1 MKLRDQ
7 LNQMQT
13 LMEQLVKMV
22 GHNNAVTE
30 ELCQRMDGLETKVD
44 NQGIRLDSLETKV
57 DRLEAKIDSLET
69 KVDRL
74 EARVDILETKVD
86 RLEVTVEN
94 GFTDV
99 VQMITI
105 LGKKVDKID
114 ATQVLQSE
122 MLRKLAAD
130 TAQHEAEI
138 TLLKRAK

>member
-30 ELCQRMDGLETKVD
+30 ELRQQMDGLETKVD
-44 NQGIRLDSLETKV
+44 NQGIRLDRLETKV
-57 DRLEAKIDSLET
+57 DHLET
-69 KVDRL
+69 KVGC
-74 EARVDILETKVD
+74 
-86 RLEVTVEN
+86 LEVTVEN

-114 ATQVLQSE
+114 ATQALQSE